1 MTRHPEDDEPTR
13 RDLSDEVTAPGYPA
27 PTYDH
32 APPTMEM
39 RPSPF
44 HPIASAQPTTPGM
57 PSPFA
62 IDPVITAMPAG
73 GAVVPPRIVGAP
85 AGDITGSDM
94 GGSDMVGS
102 DMAGPTDPDGYPLT
116 DSWEGPGN
124 PHHASAPLWIDAGPT
139 DVSAVPRVEVKRV
152 EVKPQVPAPDAP
164 KIEVSQSLMLES
176 EEVQTA
182 VRAAKAKTRAQKR
195 RPRHHVPQEGPGAA
209 APTYQMLPALKRK
222 QAKEG
227 SDWPLILGLVA
238 LALIIAG
245 VIGVGAYFA
254 TRSLDAET
262 PNTVNASGGR

>member
-13 RDLSDEVTAPGYPA
+13 RDLGDEVTAPSHRAPSYEAPA
-27 PTYDH
+27 YDH
-32 APPTMEM
+32 APPTLEM

-44 HPIASAQPTTPGM
+44 HPMASATPTAPGM

-62 IDPVITAMPAG
+62 LDPVITSMPAG
-73 GAVVPPRIVGAP
+73 VAIVPPRIVG
-85 AGDITGSDM
+85 
-94 GGSDMVGS
+94 VGEG

-124 PHHASAPLWIDAGPT
+124 PSLGEPPHWIDAGPT
-139 DVSAVPRVEVKRV
+139 DVSAVPRVVL
-152 EVKPQVPAPDAP
+152 KPQVPAPDAP

-182 VRAAKAKTRAQKR
+182 VRVAKAKTRAAKR

-227 SDWPLILGLVA
+227 SDWPLIAGLLA

-245 VIGVGAYFA
+245 LIGVGAYFA
-254 TRSLDAET
+254 TRSFGGEPPAAE
-262 PNTVNASGGR
+262 GR